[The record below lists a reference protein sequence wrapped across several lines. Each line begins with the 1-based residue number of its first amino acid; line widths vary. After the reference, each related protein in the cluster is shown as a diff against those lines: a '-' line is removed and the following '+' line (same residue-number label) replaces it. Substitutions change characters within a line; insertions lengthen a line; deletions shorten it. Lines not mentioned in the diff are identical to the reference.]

1 MNGNIVKSKNMDKG
15 KLIWYTSILIGFIFI
30 IIGAIYTINGKTIGV
45 LKPLD
50 LVVIGISLFFG
61 PYGIYWNL
69 QNKRIKAIEARLPDF
84 LRDLAEASRFGMTLS
99 DSIIVAANGRYGP
112 LTAEIKKMAA
122 QIEWGVPVKDALESF
137 KERIRTPLVERMI
150 TIIIKANESGGNVSD
165 VLHMV
170 SHAALEEQLVEKER
184 VIEMQ
189 TYVFVMFIAY
199 GVFLATILILAASF
213 FPEMYKAGSAL
224 AGVSTSAGTP
234 VTVNY
239 KLIPQV
245 EFLFVAATLINGL
258 GDGIIAGVLSNG
270 KYESGFFLGF
280 VLFIAGYLFLK
291 IMGLA

>member
-1 MNGNIVKSKNMDKG
+1 MNENTVKSKKMDKG
-15 KLIWYTSILIGFIFI
+15 KMIWYTSIVIGFIFI
-30 IIGAIYTINGKTIGV
+30 IIGAIYAINGKTLGV

-69 QNKRIKAIEARLPDF
+69 QNKKIKAIEARLPDF

-137 KERIRTPLVERMI
+137 KERIKTPLVERMI

-224 AGVSTSAGTP
+224 SSVSTSAGTP